1 MHIDL
6 IKALNFR
13 IRGFFSL
20 KISQNG
26 SIDFRNDFNR
36 MINKIIKVLFDKFA
50 VKINLN
56 I

>member
-13 IRGFFSL
+13 IQGFFSL

-26 SIDFRNDFNR
+26 VIDIWYNFNR
-36 MINKIIKVLFDKFA
+36 MIDQIIKNLFDKFA

>member
-26 SIDFRNDFNR
+26 VIDFWYNFNR
-36 MINKIIKVLFDKFA
+36 MIDQIIKIIID
-50 VKINLN
+50 
-56 I
+56 